1 MLHSATTILRSMTD
15 TIVNQE
21 INWIDS
27 DEQLDKCCLA
37 WSEQSL
43 LALDT
48 EFVRE
53 TTYYPIAGLIQVND
67 GVQTYLIDPLKIDD
81 WYPLIEL
88 FEDEQITIAMHSCS
102 EDLEVLQMEVGTVPK
117 NILDTQIAIAFL
129 GAPSS
134 LGYAK
139 LVERELGHVIPKAET
154 RSNWLQRP
162 LSKPQIQYAALDVEY
177 LYTLA
182 ENLQSQLKEKGRL
195 DWVREEGRR
204 IYRHFKQLQDVNNSF
219 KRIKSA
225 WKLSP
230 QKLAVLVA
238 LSKWREN
245 YAQQKDIPRNR
256 VIKERSLF
264 ELALHCPKHVS
275 KLRDIDGMPERI
287 IRSQGDTIIE
297 LVKRA
302 CELDEE
308 SLPSALPAPLAKADQ
323 EQYRALKSAIHSY
336 ADELDIAPEFVLKK
350 KDIEALFRLQQTD
363 SWTEIDAYFEGW
375 RKNSIADRVQVL
387 LKEL

>member
-1 MLHSATTILRSMTD
+1 MID

-48 EFVRE
+48 EFVRT

-88 FEDEQITIAMHSCS
+88 FEDEHMTIAMHSCS
-102 EDLEVLQMEVGTVPK
+102 EDLEVLQMEIGTVPRT
-117 NILDTQIAIAFL
+117 ILDTQVAVAFL
-129 GAPSS
+129 GAESS
-134 LGYAK
+134 MGYAK
-139 LVERELGHVIPKAET
+139 LVEKELGHVIPKGET
-154 RSNWLQRP
+154 RSDWLQRP

-182 ENLQSQLKEKGRL
+182 ENVQKKLEERGRL
-195 DWVREEGRR
+195 DWVKEEGRR
-204 IYRHFKQLQDVNNSF
+204 IYRNFKQLQDVNNSF

-225 WKLSP
+225 WKLPP
-230 QKLAVLVA
+230 QKLAVLIA

-245 YAQQKDIPRNR
+245 YAQQENVPRNR

-275 KLRDIDGMPERI
+275 KLRELEGVPERV
-287 IRSQGDTIIE
+287 IRSQGATIIQLIKTACKLEEDALPE
-297 LVKRA
+297 LI
-302 CELDEE
+302 
-308 SLPSALPAPLAKADQ
+308 PAPLGKPDQ
-323 EQYRALKSAIHSY
+323 EHYRSLKTKIHAY
-336 ADELDIAPEFVLKK
+336 ATELDIAPELVLKK
-350 KDIEALFRLQQTD
+350 KDIEALYRLQQVE
-363 SWTEIDAYFEGW
+363 SWGEIDMYFDGW
-375 RKNSIADRVQVL
+375 RKNVIAEKVTSL